1 MNDVEKKWEDL
12 LVQLQEQLD
21 DEINLKGVLYLIGV
35 QELNQDIRSYSKEEK
50 INLMHI
56 AVCKL
61 LSPFGYFEF
70 EKIDEDG
77 WPHWKE
83 LKAVKNLSVKEQGLL
98 IKKAVLVYFN

>member
-1 MNDVEKKWEDL
+1 MNDIEKKWEDL
-12 LVQLQEQLD
+12 LSRLQEQLD

-35 QELNQDIRSYSKEEK
+35 QELSQDIRLYSKEEK

-70 EKIDEDG
+70 EKIDADG

-83 LKAVKNLSVKEQGLL
+83 LKAVKNLGVGEQGLL
-98 IKKAVLVYFN
+98 IKKAILTYFN